1 MISAFGTLSLLLN
14 EREEATLTF
23 PTNPRVILAGWRLR
37 RAVQTPIFYDTHNEK
52 NPPASD
58 MIRLIP
64 SSHPSEYHLRELPD
78 RATPIS

>member
-23 PTNPRVILAGWRLR
+23 PTNPRVILAGWRRR
-37 RAVQTPIFYDTHNEK
+37 RAVQTPNFYDIHNE
-52 NPPASD
+52 NIPPASD

-64 SSHPSEYHLRELPD
+64 SLHLSEYRLQASQD
-78 RATPIS
+78 RAIPIS